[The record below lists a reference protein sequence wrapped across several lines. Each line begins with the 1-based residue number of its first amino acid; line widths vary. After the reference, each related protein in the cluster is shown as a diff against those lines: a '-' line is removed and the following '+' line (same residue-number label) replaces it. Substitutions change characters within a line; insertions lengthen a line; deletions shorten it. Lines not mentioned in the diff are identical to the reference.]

1 MSELWIFLHHCAQV
15 KNFNQ
20 WAKLLSG
27 RSQRWA
33 PMLVAIARTWTRDNH
48 TYHTIHCITLHY
60 ITYIYVCKKALK
72 TIFAETLYTMAGFTM
87 PEIVHHLSL
96 VVQTFIYKI
105 VKNQV
110 AFGGAQLEH
119 HRPHESLKCYH
130 LVMAHFVR
138 ENLKMFRDGDQAS
151 YPNSKSSRK
160 KTRHLVIWLTWTPI
174 YDSSY
179 YLNRH
184 WNTWKNS
191 ETKRWPTGTNN
202 CTPELLSLSSFG
214 FPKMRCPWKSSG
226 VLRERNKTIHDDFF

>member
-1 MSELWIFLHHCAQV
+1 MGFLIGMKHEWVNSGFFLHHCAQV

-48 TYHTIHCITLHY
+48 TYHTIHYITLSYITLHY
-60 ITYIYVCKKALK
+60 IRYIYVCKKV
-72 TIFAETLYTMAGFTM
+72 YFTM

-130 LVMAHFVR
+130 LVMPHFVR
-138 ENLKMFRDGDQAS
+138 ENLKMFRDGG
-151 YPNSKSSRK
+151 PSK
-160 KTRHLVIWLTWTPI
+160 
-174 YDSSY
+174 
-179 YLNRH
+179 
-184 WNTWKNS
+184 
-191 ETKRWPTGTNN
+191 
-202 CTPELLSLSSFG
+202 LSKLQ
-214 FPKMRCPWKSSG
+214 
-226 VLRERNKTIHDDFF
+226 II